1 MAYNLLTRKRKRVMI
16 LKYYTVDGDKLKERR
31 IAKGLSQEKLSK
43 IAGLHK
49 DTIRNK
55 EKTGPQDMRE
65 HSVVALANAF
75 ACDPRELLYDQE
87 IVAEED
93 VVEASL
99 SEDTNNVECSHTEAV
114 LEISPYADEPLKMA
128 SSGLLKAT
136 GSKNRVSY
144 AIASISGY
152 MRSII
157 WRVPELK
164 FHMRGLVNIIVRSF
178 DISSLD
184 TETATPE
191 LQVNLQENLM
201 ALGKINS
208 LPEHAKKEAELITGL
223 LARSA
228 ETRCNEKLL
237 RTVKAAM
244 YWLRD
249 YWNTVCQDQAAHYA
263 LSDVCCMLTGVSD
276 DYATRT
282 AILREV
288 NEFALY
294 VSILDPLYEMM
305 HK

>member
-43 IAGLHK
+43 ISGLHK

-55 EKTGPQDMRE
+55 EKPGPQDMRE
-65 HSVVALANAF
+65 HSVVALANALEC
-75 ACDPRELLYDQE
+75 APRDLLYEQE
-87 IVAEED
+87 TVAEED
-93 VVEASL
+93 VVEVSQL
-99 SEDTNNVECSHTEAV
+99 EDADNAEVSHTEAV
-114 LEISPYADEPLKMA
+114 LELSPYADEPLKMA

-136 GSKNRVSY
+136 GSKDRVSY

-157 WRVPELK
+157 WRVPELR
-164 FHMRGLVNIIVRSF
+164 FHMRGLVNIIARSF

-191 LQVNLQENLM
+191 LRVNLQENLT
-201 ALGKINS
+201 ALGNIES
-208 LPEHAKKEAELITGL
+208 LPEHAKKEVEQITGL
-223 LARSA
+223 LDRSA

-237 RTVKAAM
+237 RAVKASM
-244 YWLRD
+244 CWLRD
-249 YWNTVCQDQAAHYA
+249 YWELVCKDQAAHYA
-263 LSDVCCMLTGVSD
+263 WSDVCCMLTGAPD
-276 DYATRT
+276 DYSTRSC
-282 AILREV
+282 ILREV

-294 VSILDPLYEMM
+294 VSILDPIYEMM